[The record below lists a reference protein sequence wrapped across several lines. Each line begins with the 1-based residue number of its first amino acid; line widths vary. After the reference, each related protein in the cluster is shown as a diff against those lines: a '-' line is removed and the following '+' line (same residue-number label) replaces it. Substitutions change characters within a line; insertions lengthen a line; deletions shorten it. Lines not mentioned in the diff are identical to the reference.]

1 MKRVVITGM
10 GIISSIGNNIQ
21 EVQKSLYDGKS
32 GIIFAEDYKEM
43 GFRSHVKG
51 NIDVD
56 LEEKVDRRLLRFMGD
71 GAAYAYIAM
80 QQAIA
85 DSGLKEEEV
94 SNFKTGLIA
103 GSGGPSTSSMLKS
116 FDTAREKNPKRV
128 GPYMVPRCMSSTVS
142 ANLANSFKI
151 KGLNFSITSACSTSA
166 HCITAGTDAI
176 RNGSQ
181 NIIFAGG
188 GEEIHW
194 SLSVLFDAMAAL
206 SSKYNH
212 DPKCCFSSI

>member
-85 DSGLKEEEV
+85 DSGLKEGEV

-116 FDTAREKNPKRV
+116 FDTAREKKE
-128 GPYMVPRCMSSTVS
+128 
-142 ANLANSFKI
+142 I
-151 KGLNFSITSACSTSA
+151 KY
-166 HCITAGTDAI
+166 
-176 RNGSQ
+176 R
-181 NIIFAGG
+181 
-188 GEEIHW
+188 
-194 SLSVLFDAMAAL
+194 
-206 SSKYNH
+206 
-212 DPKCCFSSI
+212 

>member
-103 GSGGPSTSSMLKS
+103 GSGGPSTSSMLNS
-116 FDTAREKNPKRV
+116 FDIAREKNPKRV
-128 GPYMVPRCMSSTVS
+128 GPYMVPRCMSSTV
-142 ANLANSFKI
+142 
-151 KGLNFSITSACSTSA
+151 
-166 HCITAGTDAI
+166 
-176 RNGSQ
+176 
-181 NIIFAGG
+181 
-188 GEEIHW
+188 
-194 SLSVLFDAMAAL
+194 
-206 SSKYNH
+206 
-212 DPKCCFSSI
+212 